1 MEKIVKYEMWQEQFA
16 IAIMAFRE
24 GKWIGEQIATI
35 PFDFEDSN
43 DVTEKIMVAKIM
55 INALNESVKD
65 STLPPQ

>member
-24 GKWIGEQIATI
+24 GKWIGEQIAAI